1 MNIVGKKN
9 RIYLQTTEI
18 SKVLVDKGEAPELI
32 PLHVVEDVGGRGIW
46 RCGGYGQLLE
56 LGVKVFSF
64 ARVRLVQGNIC
75 ENRTI

>member
-1 MNIVGKKN
+1 MLVD
-9 RIYLQTTEI
+9 
-18 SKVLVDKGEAPELI
+18 KVLVDKGEAPELI

-64 ARVRLVQGNIC
+64 ARVRLVQGRIIEMKINLHS
-75 ENRTI
+75 N